1 MVLTKKKKIP
11 LCLLIFF
18 ELLPR
23 RGCVIFPNYS
33 PIRLL
38 AGEAFSGKIV
48 QKLHTVKRN
57 SPLKTNTPQKLIW
70 KHLCFHSSKQHM
82 TYETNLFHPC
92 RSGQRLAAWSVSA
105 ATKYS
110 SAANFLPPFIFPAL
124 SLRNSLLCRI
134 SCYQQ
139 PALHDAFPPSEHATG
154 AGKGSLLASSPQQ
167 HSDKHTP
174 KTF

>member
-1 MVLTKKKKIP
+1 MCYFPKLFSYP
-11 LCLLIFF
+11 PFSRGS
-18 ELLPR
+18 LPR
-23 RGCVIFPNYS
+23 QNCTKTAYC
-33 PIRLL
+33 
-38 AGEAFSGKIV
+38 EKKFSSENKI
-48 QKLHTVKRN
+48 LHK
-57 SPLKTNTPQKLIW
+57 KLIW

-82 TYETNLFHPC
+82 TFETNLFHPC

-134 SCYQQ
+134 PCYQQ

-174 KTF
+174 KTFKSSSPTQVHFFF